1 MPTGA
6 TGLNITKCRA
16 FLLLLIYIGST
27 TTIGLLVYFFTGR
40 LHPTAISCSTPHK
53 RPSSYQ
59 ANSAVAVVLS
69 KSVQDVRLPRNV
81 LPHHYYVR
89 LLPILQKG
97 NFTVFGRVAIDVEC
111 KQETDRIVLHS
122 AAIVVDLKS
131 VQVVTN
137 TFLSLWMA

>member
-6 TGLNITKCRA
+6 AGLTITKCRA

-27 TTIGLLVYFFTGR
+27 TTVGLLVYFFTGR
-40 LHPTAISCSTPHK
+40 LQPTAISCSTPHK

-59 ANSAVAVVLS
+59 ANSAVLLP

-89 LLPILQKG
+89 LLPILQRG

-111 KQETDRIVLHS
+111 AEETDRIVLHS

-131 VQVVTN
+131 VQVVTVF
-137 TFLSLWMA
+137 TFISL